1 MTRRRRRKYV
11 ASENGVE
18 DDSQES
24 GNDTEND
31 SQETESSIALKRPP
45 PFTLK
50 IPVNIVRPLK
60 CTGHS
65 SWNVLNAF
73 GTITTRFALHAITR
87 SPRRG
92 ITLKRAFFGF
102 TIVEQLHT
110 KTRRRWKPNFI
121 PLLKRRTK
129 EKINFIPFKSLC
141 ILITFFVTGFNK
153 VFKTLSLVSFYCMLA
168 FIGRVFQLILVVFV
182 FIIICQGSPLG
193 F

>member
-1 MTRRRRRKYV
+1 MISDLIEKEKSYRNAENTPGNESNNEESSSDIKNQEEGMTRRRRRKYV

-65 SWNVLNAF
+65 SLNVLNAF

-87 SPRRG
+87 SPRRE

-102 TIVEQLHT
+102 TIVEQLQ
-110 KTRRRWKPNFI
+110 RREDVGNQILF
-121 PLLKRRTK
+121 
-129 EKINFIPFKSLC
+129 PF
-141 ILITFFVTGFNK
+141 
-153 VFKTLSLVSFYCMLA
+153 
-168 FIGRVFQLILVVFV
+168 
-182 FIIICQGSPLG
+182 
-193 F
+193 